1 MQPLGGEFVQRQ
13 FCGDCVLNA
22 TQEAIVRA
30 AEPGEVLVVYRR
42 TALGGYG
49 CTWLHGFLAQRCGWD
64 WAQGDFGPKH
74 VKEALSSGKDVVI
87 DTTCAFQSMTAKRN
101 NMFRALHCVPGK
113 RVIVMC
119 HGAPPTGAWRELDV
133 TDMPVCE

>member
-1 MQPLGGEFVQRQ
+1 
-13 FCGDCVLNA
+13 
-22 TQEAIVRA
+22 
-30 AEPGEVLVVYRR
+30 
-42 TALGGYG
+42 
-49 CTWLHGFLAQRCGWD
+49 
-64 WAQGDFGPKH
+64 
-74 VKEALSSGKDVVI
+74 
-87 DTTCAFQSMTAKRN
+87 MTAKRN